1 KSMPLSVAKRTMPI
15 GKRVMASSDES
26 ESECDSGA
34 KVNEKEIK
42 HTAPRKTA
50 KRQMVMSDESDDE
63 D

>member
-1 KSMPLSVAKRTMPI
+1 KTMPLSVTTRTMPV
-15 GKRVMASSDES
+15 GKRVMASSD

-42 HTAPRKTA
+42 HTARRKTA